1 MNKACYN
8 FQILNKEMNR
18 HKKQKIKIW
27 CREHQKEGF
36 NWKELLH
43 LAGEKYGHVRVHY
56 NQKQNVNQVIFE
68 DYKPTSSLKEQ
79 IGKMQNDRKPK
90 GSSEPKI
97 SFRSKSDHVWK
108 MYQELKKILMSQGQL
123 GPELEKIL
131 PDPNQVKIQ
140 KTIFQEMVKNLPP
153 DNAMRRYVETCLS
166 I

>member
-1 MNKACYN
+1 
-8 FQILNKEMNR
+8 
-18 HKKQKIKIW
+18 
-27 CREHQKEGF
+27 
-36 NWKELLH
+36 
-43 LAGEKYGHVRVHY
+43 
-56 NQKQNVNQVIFE
+56 
-68 DYKPTSSLKEQ
+68 
-79 IGKMQNDRKPK
+79 
-90 GSSEPKI
+90 
-97 SFRSKSDHVWK
+97 